1 MPPPARDPARSM
13 AEWADVVAIG
23 ARFPGV
29 VEGTSYG
36 TPSLKVRDKFMCR
49 LRTNPDALAIRVID
63 VADKDALLLGDPDVF
78 FTTPHYDNY
87 PVVLVRLES
96 VSEAQLAEL
105 VEDAWRTQA
114 AKRVIAKFDAGG

>member
-1 MPPPARDPARSM
+1 MP
-13 AEWADVVAIG
+13 EWADVVAIG
-23 ARFPGV
+23 ARFPGI

-78 FTTPHYDNY
+78 FTTPHYDGWPY
-87 PVVLVRLES
+87 VLVRLEA
-96 VSEAQLAEL
+96 VSRDQLGEL
-105 VEDAWRTQA
+105 IEDGWRIQA
-114 AKRVIAKFDAGG
+114 PKRVVAAYDAT